1 MNKKRLNHLFGAVET
16 ALKFKEICND
26 DVEKFKKY
34 QVLENCAIVEKYQ
47 EKNDIRDF
55 KFEVIKEFIY
65 DFEVMLDL
73 SAMIEAI
80 SKTVKKGDALVGGR
94 IKLMIEDYY
103 KDYKGS
109 KKEELKNSLTKIFE
123 YFSTILLLIDTDT
136 SFEITLQ
143 LIFTNEPVVFGIEG
157 GLFGE
162 DYDIVFP
169 KKKVNELVEMIN
181 DVRIQC
187 MEAFINGK

>member
-1 MNKKRLNHLFGAVET
+1 MNKKRLTHLIGAVDT
-16 ALKFKEICND
+16 ALKFKEICQD

-34 QVLENCAIVEKYQ
+34 QTLENFAIVEKYQ

-65 DFEVMLDL
+65 DFEVMFDL
-73 SAMIEAI
+73 SAMIEAC
-80 SKTVKKGDALVGGR
+80 SHTAKKGDALLAGGM
-94 IKLMIEDYY
+94 KFMIEDYY
-103 KDYKGS
+103 KNYKGS
-109 KKEELKNSLTKIFE
+109 KKAELKKSLTKIFE
-123 YFSTILLLIDTDT
+123 YFSTIVLLIDTDT

-143 LIFTNEPVVFGIEG
+143 LLFTNEPVVFGIEG

-162 DYDIVFP
+162 DYDIEFP

-181 DVRIQC
+181 DVRIEC